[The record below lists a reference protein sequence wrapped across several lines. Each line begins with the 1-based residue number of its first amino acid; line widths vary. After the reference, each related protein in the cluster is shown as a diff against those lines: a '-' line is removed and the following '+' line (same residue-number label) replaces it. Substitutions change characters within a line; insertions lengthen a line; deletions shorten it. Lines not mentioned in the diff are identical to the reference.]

1 MAESPWYDKF
11 ASLYDVGTL
20 GDFFYRKPREA
31 AIDQLDL
38 GVGCHI
44 VDVFCGTGVD
54 LPTLVRRVEREGAVL
69 AIDGSKE
76 MLEQARS
83 RATKND
89 IDKNVEFLQADFS
102 RTDGIGLVEH
112 AITEKQPR
120 HVFFSL
126 GLTCLEN
133 WREFCSRI
141 FDASPSGTRF
151 SIMDVYSNRLT
162 LGARFINW
170 IGAADCRR
178 TVWKVLEDQCESFAW
193 QEFRPFKILDVSVIV
208 ASGTKP

>member
-1 MAESPWYDKF
+1 MAESAWYDKF
-11 ASLYDVGTL
+11 APLYDVGTA
-20 GDFFYRKPREA
+20 GDFFYRKPREV

-38 GVGCHI
+38 GVGCQ
-44 VDVFCGTGVD
+44 VADVFCGTGVD
-54 LPTLVRRVEREGAVL
+54 LPTLIQKVGTKGAVL
-69 AIDGSKE
+69 AVDGSHE

-83 RATKND
+83 RAGKLH
-89 IDKNVEFLQADFS
+89 IDSNVEFLEADFS
-102 RTDGIGLVEH
+102 RSTGIGVVEA
-112 AITEKQPR
+112 AITEKQPK

-141 FDASPSGTRF
+141 FDAAPSGTRF
-151 SIMDVYSNRLT
+151 AIMDVYSNRLT

-170 IGAADCRR
+170 IGAADCCRN
-178 TVWKVLEDQCESFAW
+178 VWKILEERCESFAW
-193 QEFRPFKILDVSVIV
+193 QEFRPFKILGVSVIV